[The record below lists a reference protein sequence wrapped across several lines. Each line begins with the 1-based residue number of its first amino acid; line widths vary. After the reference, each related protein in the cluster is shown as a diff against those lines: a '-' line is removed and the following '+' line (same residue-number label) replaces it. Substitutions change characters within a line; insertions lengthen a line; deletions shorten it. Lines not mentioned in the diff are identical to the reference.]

1 MNKLSLVLLKIGL
14 ILTIILVAL
23 YYSFNTVMS
32 AFVQEKADVLVPD
45 LQGRT
50 LIESLEILSQS
61 KLALIKEGS
70 EFSQDLPAG
79 VVIRQIPP
87 AGMNV
92 KEGKVVRITVSRGG
106 ESVYV
111 PDLVGQT
118 IRSTNISLR
127 SAGLILGE
135 LSKKA
140 SVKYEEGIVM
150 SQDPLAGTT
159 VEKDTAV
166 NVVVSNG
173 PMTDG
178 TVLMVDWIGKDAA
191 EAKKWAEDAKYE
203 VDIISQQT
211 ASANPGQVFDQYPK
225 PDEQIDKNAKVI
237 FYVADDNSSQSL
249 DEKQFNYTI
258 PNKGDSKRVR
268 LILSDDNGEKDIFN
282 GVKKPGSKIS
292 VPVKIKG
299 KASVKVFFNNVSIE
313 EIQLK

>member
-1 MNKLSLVLLKIGL
+1 MNKLFLLLLKIGV
-14 ILTIILVAL
+14 ILTIICVAG

-70 EFSQDLPAG
+70 EFNKDLPAG

-92 KEGKVVRITVSRGG
+92 KEGKIIRITVSRGG
-106 ESVYV
+106 ESVYI
-111 PDLVGQT
+111 PDLVEQT
-118 IRSTNISLR
+118 IRSANISLR

-135 LSKKA
+135 LTKKA

-150 SQDPLAGTT
+150 SQDPAAGTT
-159 VEKDTAV
+159 AEKDTSV

-178 TVLMVDWIGKDAA
+178 TVLMVDWIGKEVV
-191 EAKKWAEDAKYE
+191 EAQKWAEDEKYE
-203 VDIISQQT
+203 VDIISQKT
-211 ASANPGQVFDQYPK
+211 TTANPGQVFDQYPK
-225 PDEQIDKNAKVI
+225 PDDQIDKNAKI
-237 FYVADDNSSQSL
+237 ILYVADENSSL
-249 DEKQFNYTI
+249 ALNEKQFTYTI
-258 PNKGDSKRVR
+258 PDKGDSKRVR
-268 LILSDDNGEKDIFN
+268 LVLSDDNGEKDIFN

-299 KASVKVFFNNVSIE
+299 KAVVKIFFNNVSIE
-313 EIQLK
+313 DVQL